1 MFNKAFWLPRK
12 TQQFAWKYF
21 EISTTVERRTHT
33 LNQGWA
39 TLTTKRAIYF
49 WPHHQR
55 ATARALVVQWLECR
69 TYPSLAERSHRV
81 RSQPLWPRVFSL
93 CHPHL
98 NKGIQWPKKM
108 SLRRDYNHAPGIH
121 LIIIEKYVYFE
132 VNRPNTKLCNICNHN
147 IQCQIILY
155 SLLHKQHNSGVITF
169 ILEHYF
175 QKQRDMPTKR
185 LSIRKTSAQN
195 YCCRN
200 KNESLGEPTVASSID
215 EQYTVCHYEKSL
227 LT

>member
-1 MFNKAFWLPRK
+1 MGNFDNQEGHIFLTSPSEGHSAGVGGTVVRVSHISLPCGAVAPGSIPAPL
-12 TQQFAWKYF
+12 TACLFPLSSPSQQRHSMA
-21 EISTTVERRTHT
+21 
-33 LNQGWA
+33 Q
-39 TLTTKRAIYF
+39 
-49 WPHHQR
+49 
-55 ATARALVVQWLECR
+55 
-69 TYPSLAERSHRV
+69 
-81 RSQPLWPRVFSL
+81 
-93 CHPHL
+93 
-98 NKGIQWPKKM
+98 KM